1 MTTNSTHFNKTDGV
15 GVSTYGNG
23 MAIADHT
30 LHSDLESLLQKVNL
44 NSAFTNLAKH
54 DQALVTDMK
63 TAIVELYRQSKRR
76 EVLYIAIEHNTKY
89 LTSLAQASD
98 LAKNE
103 AMAEIQKLKG
113 EYAKLKIDSDEMGR
127 KIKTLS
133 KDSEQLQM
141 ER

>member
-1 MTTNSTHFNKTDGV
+1 M
-15 GVSTYGNG
+15 
-23 MAIADHT
+23 
-30 LHSDLESLLQKVNL
+30 
-44 NSAFTNLAKH
+44 AKH
-54 DQALVTDMK
+54 DQALVSDMK

-89 LTSLAQASD
+89 LTTLAQASD

-113 EYAKLKIDSDEMGR
+113 EYAKLKIDADEMGR

-141 ER
+141 ERARVTQLTLQVTKSKEKEEQMAVTLKDATKKLQKTETTLNTTK